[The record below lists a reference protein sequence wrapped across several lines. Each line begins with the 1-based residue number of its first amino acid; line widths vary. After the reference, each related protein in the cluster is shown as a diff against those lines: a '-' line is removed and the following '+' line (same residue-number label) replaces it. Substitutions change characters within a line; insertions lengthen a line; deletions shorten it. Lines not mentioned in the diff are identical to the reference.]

1 MEMILILF
9 TCMALSKGN
18 GRNEKNKNLY
28 FYNLII

>member
-1 MEMILILF
+1 MELILILF

-18 GRNEKNKNLY
+18 GRNGKIKTY